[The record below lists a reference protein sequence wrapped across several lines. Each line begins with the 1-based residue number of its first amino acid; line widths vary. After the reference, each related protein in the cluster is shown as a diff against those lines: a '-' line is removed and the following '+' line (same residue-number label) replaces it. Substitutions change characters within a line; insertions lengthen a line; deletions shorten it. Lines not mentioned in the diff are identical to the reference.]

1 MTWRPRRDSD
11 LKLQHVCLV
20 CRWLSKYLPSL
31 EDGDRVHANLKMRQF
46 ANLTGSAGWLV
57 WRIVRRQDLSSLTTA
72 TVVRSVTGNLK
83 LLPLFWESIFL
94 DLVPLCHK

>member
-1 MTWRPRRDSD
+1 MTWRPRRDSE
-11 LKLQHVCLV
+11 LKLQHVRLV
-20 CRWLSKYLPSL
+20 CRCASGSKYLPSL

-83 LLPLFWESIFL
+83 LLPFIFESIF
-94 DLVPLCHK
+94 